1 MVGDQ
6 TPVSVRSGGV
16 IKRGEDKFLRSAS
29 QSSRKAHFETT
40 RAVHPLPPILLYMNS
55 ILWLATVLLVI
66 WLVAKIV
73 FTITGFFLHL
83 LWIASVLLFAW
94 WVFQKVFGS
103 RDKHA

>member
-1 MVGDQ
+1 
-6 TPVSVRSGGV
+6 
-16 IKRGEDKFLRSAS
+16 
-29 QSSRKAHFETT
+29 
-40 RAVHPLPPILLYMNS
+40 MNS

-94 WVFQKVFGS
+94 WLFQKFVGS
-103 RDKHA
+103 RGSTPS